1 MPPTPPP
8 EATDVFTHTRALIGG
23 WSLPTTGDSTPQS
36 LVIEVLVGVP
46 SETRSNSTFP
56 LIIKGI
62 RQRAEVE
69 MRDRP
74 EVGDIKIVVR
84 YLAPELFKP
93 ESFGRRSPAG
103 AGPGRGTILIYPYDP
118 AAVAAAAQ
126 RTKIVS
132 VLESYRDLDVDF
144 LDTDDAA
151 GIDGLVARLHVA
163 GHTRIGFASWHYP
176 VAGNWVA
183 RRFGGFV
190 TALKA
195 RGLRFEPTWALNV
208 LPEERSLSTDE
219 VAATAARHV
228 RTSGVTAWVCAA
240 DHQAYP
246 LVRGLRTEGIRVPHD
261 CSVTGFDG
269 VEPPAGLP
277 RVSSVR
283 VNHEHIGSS
292 ALTRMVNRIIY
303 PSSPQRKII
312 VPTQLV
318 PGETIAAP
326 PLT

>member
-1 MPPTPPP
+1 VNAALGGRDRPPNEKSP
-8 EATDVFTHTRALIGG
+8 G
-23 WSLPTTGDSTPQS
+23 QS
-36 LVIEVLVGVP
+36 LLIEVLVGVP
-46 SETRSNSTFP
+46 SETRTNSTFP

-69 MRDRP
+69 MRERP
-74 EVGDIKIVVR
+74 ELGEIKIVVR

-93 ESFGRRSPAG
+93 ESAGRRPVRGAG
-103 AGPGRGTILIYPYDP
+103 AARGVILIYPYDP

-132 VLESYRDLDVDF
+132 VLESYSGLDIDF

-151 GIDGLVARLHVA
+151 GIDGLVAQLHVA

-190 TALKA
+190 SALKA
-195 RGLRFEPTWALNV
+195 RGLRFEPAWALNV
-208 LPEERSLSTDE
+208 LPEERPLATDE

-228 RTSGVTAWVCAA
+228 RTAGVTAWVCGA

-277 RVSSVR
+277 RVTSVR

-312 VPTQLV
+312 VPSQLV